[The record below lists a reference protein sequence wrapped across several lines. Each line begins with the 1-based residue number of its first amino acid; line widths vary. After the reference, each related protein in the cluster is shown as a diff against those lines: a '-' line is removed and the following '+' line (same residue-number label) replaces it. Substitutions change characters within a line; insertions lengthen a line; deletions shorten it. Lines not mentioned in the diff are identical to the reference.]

1 MEFKNMLLRL
11 FVLFTLF
18 PILEILILMQISA
31 LLGPVTAIILVVG
44 TGFAGASLAKIQGF
58 QTISRIR
65 DNMKQ
70 GIMPGDEVFDAFLI
84 LVAGI
89 LLVTPGLISDISGI
103 LLLIPATRTRAKGF
117 LVRLIDKGMKN
128 GTLRFNRR

>member
-1 MEFKNMLLRL
+1 MLLRL
-11 FVLFTLF
+11 FILFTLF

-31 LLGPVTAIILVVG
+31 LMGPLSAIILVVG

-58 QTISRIR
+58 QTISKIR

-89 LLVTPGLISDISGI
+89 LLITPGLISDVCGI
-103 LLLIPATRTRAKGF
+103 LLLVPGTRSKAKGF
-117 LVRLIDKGMKN
+117 LVRLIDRGLKS
-128 GTLRFNRR
+128 GTLRFKRY